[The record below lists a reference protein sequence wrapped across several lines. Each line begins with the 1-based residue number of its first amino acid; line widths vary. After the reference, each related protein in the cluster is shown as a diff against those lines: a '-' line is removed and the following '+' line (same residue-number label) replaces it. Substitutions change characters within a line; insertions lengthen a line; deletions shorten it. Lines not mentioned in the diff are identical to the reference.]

1 MKIKPYEQVS
11 AIYDGLMK
19 KLDYASWSK
28 YILLIAKEN
37 VKDKAKFLE
46 LGAGNCKMAKLLS
59 EEYGNYY
66 ASDISLSMLRSG
78 DKNNLKKIC
87 CDMSLLPFKE
97 KFDFVFSTFDSVNYI
112 LKQKSLQNLF
122 TEVDYLLRE
131 DGIFTFDVSLE
142 KNSLNFTTGKST
154 EGQHNGFNYKMISKY
169 NKLSRI
175 HYNNFYIWNESGLI
189 FKEMHKEKI
198 YPINTYFKLAEKVGL
213 HVESCYDCFTFKD
226 VNQKSERAQF
236 IMRKISQ

>member
-1 MKIKPYEQVS
+1 MKVKSYEQVS

-19 KLDYASWSK
+19 KLDYTSWAK
-28 YILLIAKEN
+28 YILLIAKDN
-37 VKDKAKFLE
+37 VHVEAGFLE
-46 LGAGNCKMAKLLS
+46 LGAGNCKMAKILS
-59 EEYGNYY
+59 KKYRNYY

-78 DKNNLKKIC
+78 DTNNTTKIC
-87 CDMSLLPFKE
+87 CDMTLLPFKE

-112 LKQKSLQNLF
+112 LKQKSLKSLF

-154 EGQHNGFNYKMISKY
+154 EGQHNGFHYKMFSKY

-175 HYNNFYIWNESGLI
+175 HYNNFYIWNELGVK
-189 FKEMHKEKI
+189 FKEVHKEKI
-198 YPINTYFKLAEKVGL
+198 YPINTYFKLAEKAGL
-213 HVESCYDCFTFKD
+213 HVESCYDCFTFKN

-236 IMRKISQ
+236 IMRKIS